1 MNRRVTILDRAEA
14 DVDEI
19 LHWMARRS
27 PSGADAWYDAFQK
40 QVDELA
46 RDAARYGVA
55 TEFRRLN
62 PAIRQAF
69 FKTRRGKRYRVV
81 FLIVDRDVRI
91 LRVRGPGQKPLRGK
105 DIPET

>member
-1 MNRRVTILDRAEA
+1 MSRRVTVLASAEA

-19 LHWMARRS
+19 LHWLAERS
-27 PSGADAWYDAFQK
+27 PSGADAWYRALAK
-40 QVDELA
+40 KLDELA
-46 RDAARYGVA
+46 TDADRYGIA

-69 FKTRRGKRYRVV
+69 FKTRRGHRYRIV
-81 FLIVDRDVRI
+81 FLIVEPEVRI

-105 DIPET
+105 DISET